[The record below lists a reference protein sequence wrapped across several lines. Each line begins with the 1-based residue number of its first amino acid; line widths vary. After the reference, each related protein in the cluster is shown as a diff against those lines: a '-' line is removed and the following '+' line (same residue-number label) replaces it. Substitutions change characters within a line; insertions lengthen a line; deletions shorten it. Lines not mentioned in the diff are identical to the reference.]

1 MIRKRIPIPNSLRTL
16 RIGWLFWL
24 WAFLLVLVGLLLY
37 VLLPVTE
44 SAFYWAEGMV
54 VFSLLFLYYF
64 YRKAVKPLQTI
75 GNAMDLLNEQDFSS
89 RLAPVGQRE
98 ADRIVQLFNR
108 LMDQLKN
115 ERLHVREQN
124 HFLYLLIS
132 ASPMGVILFDFN
144 LRVTGLNAAALRFL
158 GGLGWKSKR

>member
-37 VLLPVTE
+37 VLLPVAE

-64 YRKAVKPLQTI
+64 
-75 GNAMDLLNEQDFSS
+75 
-89 RLAPVGQRE
+89 
-98 ADRIVQLFNR
+98 
-108 LMDQLKN
+108 
-115 ERLHVREQN
+115 
-124 HFLYLLIS
+124 
-132 ASPMGVILFDFN
+132 
-144 LRVTGLNAAALRFL
+144 
-158 GGLGWKSKR
+158 